1 MFVVPYSEGTSY
13 AKYVVIHIH
22 TNKCFKVPQSGINWL
37 VSISVTSIIQYYL

>member
-13 AKYVVIHIH
+13 AKYAVIHIH

-37 VSISVTSIIQYYL
+37 VSISDTSVIQ